1 MYIYIVYLYILQLFC
16 MKYHNISQ
24 GWHMHKKSK
33 GPSAANVHHWRTI
46 PVLQPRSL
54 SIFPVPEF
62 IGVRQGWEETP
73 LFIFTVSVGFPTV
86 LFSFLLMF
94 PVPQHLGVLLHRITI
109 APHQCHKPRDGGQL
123 GRHDISHGE
132 NDFGSQLNRTF
143 GQSRAGTVAPLELV
157 EQYKYC
163 GIVYIYIYWPWTNI
177 ILWFGVIRACLG
189 WS

>member
-1 MYIYIVYLYILQLFC
+1 
-16 MKYHNISQ
+16 
-24 GWHMHKKSK
+24 
-33 GPSAANVHHWRTI
+33 
-46 PVLQPRSL
+46 
-54 SIFPVPEF
+54 
-62 IGVRQGWEETP
+62 
-73 LFIFTVSVGFPTV
+73 
-86 LFSFLLMF
+86 MF

-163 GIVYIYIYWPWTNI
+163 GIVYIYIYILAMNKHNFMVWGDKGMLGMI
-177 ILWFGVIRACLG
+177 IG
-189 WS
+189 